1 MKNSHEEGA
10 ATFRRLEQHFGPLKV
25 AHELRK
31 IEDVARRLPREIVE
45 ARMFDSGHGLYLV
58 PSGVHPPK
66 SFAKVIVGWV
76 DARAV
81 VQALA
86 ETLPLMTH

>member
-1 MKNSHEEGA
+1 
-10 ATFRRLEQHFGPLKV
+10 
-25 AHELRK
+25 
-31 IEDVARRLPREIVE
+31 
-45 ARMFDSGHGLYLV
+45 MFDSGHGLYLV